1 MGSNQNILLPN
12 EGNLYWRIRRV
23 APINSKGL
31 ARFWPTM
38 ISSAGRNLT
47 VQYEDWLVDKLNY
60 TVIRIQNTATV
71 DIDIFGYNITQIG
84 IVHIFF

>member
-1 MGSNQNILLPN
+1 MRTSAKSVP
-12 EGNLYWRIRRV
+12 RKKRT
-23 APINSKGL
+23 AATPSKGL

-71 DIDIFGYNITQIG
+71 DIDMFGYNITQIG